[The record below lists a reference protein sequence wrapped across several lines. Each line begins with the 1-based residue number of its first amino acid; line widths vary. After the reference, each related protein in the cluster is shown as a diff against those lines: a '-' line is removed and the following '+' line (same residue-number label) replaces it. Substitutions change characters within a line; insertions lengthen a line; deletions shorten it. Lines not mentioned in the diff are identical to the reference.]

1 MPNEKG
7 ERETSEAGSLATR
20 PWQLRALGESAVFD
34 SPFAH
39 ATFGTCLPDETGDAV
54 LSWLETHAAWRLKK
68 TDFYEQ
74 FEFDC
79 RDSPSVVASF
89 LTSPSI
95 LELVR
100 AELESVFER
109 TFQPEISVVCHKLV
123 AGHRIGIH
131 NDYLE
136 GEETHRLVIQLNR
149 GLSQN
154 DGGFLML
161 FGSDDAADVR
171 KVLRPLH
178 LGGFAF
184 EISKNSF
191 HAVSAIHSGA
201 RYSLI
206 YSLRAVRS

>member
-1 MPNEKG
+1 MSDKTMDQASASVISAPSLSWTARDLG
-7 ERETSEAGSLATR
+7 ERM
-20 PWQLRALGESAVFD
+20 VFD

-39 ATFGTCLPDETGDAV
+39 ATFGTCLPAATGEAV
-54 LSWLETHAAWRLKK
+54 LAWLETDAPWRLKK

-79 RDSPSVVASF
+79 RDSPSTVARF
-89 LTSPSI
+89 LASASVLGI
-95 LELVR
+95 VR
-100 AELESVFER
+100 SAMEDIFA
-109 TFQPEISVVCHKLV
+109 TAFGDEISVVCHKLV
-123 AGHRIGIH
+123 QGHRIGIH
-131 NDYLE
+131 NDYLV
-136 GEETHRLVIQLNR
+136 GEETHRLVVQLNR
-149 GLSQN
+149 GLYEN

-178 LGGFAF
+178 LHGFAF
-184 EISKNSF
+184 EISKDSF

-206 YSLRAVRS
+206 YSLRALAA